1 MVNSRVVAL
10 AIKSMGLKQL
20 SSPYDLDS
28 DFSEDSASRCC
39 YPDLLSACSGIKGG
53 VPLCSPD

>member
-28 DFSEDSASRCC
+28 DFSEDSSFDGKFVA
-39 YPDLLSACSGIKGG
+39 G
-53 VPLCSPD
+53 